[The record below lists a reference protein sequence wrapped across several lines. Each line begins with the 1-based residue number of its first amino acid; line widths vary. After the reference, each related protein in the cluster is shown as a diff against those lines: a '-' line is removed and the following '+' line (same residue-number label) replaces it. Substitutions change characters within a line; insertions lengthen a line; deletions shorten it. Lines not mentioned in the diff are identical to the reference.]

1 MRLSQRQIEIFNA
14 VMVYKSTMAAAESL
28 GTSQPTVSRELREL
42 EKHIGF
48 ELFNR
53 FGKRLTPTNQ
63 AQLLH
68 AVVSRS
74 FVGMEEIS
82 RVAVAIK
89 QHNAA
94 HLRIASLP
102 AYAEA
107 FLPLVA
113 ERFLKRRKQVHL
125 SIHSLEEVPLRH
137 DLTTQIFDIG
147 LTEGSFDNDD
157 ATVEL
162 INLGEVVCVLPH
174 HHPLTSK
181 RVLEP
186 KDFEGADFVYFTQ
199 EDPYRR
205 KIDQIFEAQGV
216 SRRYCVETTTATG
229 VCSMVASGVG
239 VSIVNPLTA
248 AHYAGKGVVLRRFSI
263 SIPYQLNLWRPAKGL
278 RSPFADQFVYVM
290 REVAAEV
297 VKKME
302 NI

>member
-1 MRLSQRQIEIFNA
+1 MRLTQRQIEIFNA
-14 VMVYKSTMAAAESL
+14 VMIYKSTMAAAESL

-42 EKHIGF
+42 ERYIGF

-63 AQLLH
+63 GQLLH
-68 AVVSRS
+68 KAVSRS

-89 QHNAA
+89 QHNAT

-102 AYAEA
+102 AYSEA

-113 ERFLKRRKQVHL
+113 ERFLTRRKQVHL
-125 SIHSLEEVPLRH
+125 SIHSMEEVPLRH

-147 LTEGSFDNDD
+147 LTEGSFDDD
-157 ATVEL
+157 STAEL
-162 INLGEVVCVLPH
+162 INLGEVVCALPC
-174 HHPLTSK
+174 HHPLASK

-186 KDFEGADFVYFTQ
+186 NDFEGADFVYFTQ

-248 AHYAGKGVVLRRFSI
+248 AHYAGKGVLLRRFSI
-263 SIPYQLNLWRPAKGL
+263 SVPYQLNLWRPAKPL
-278 RSPFADQFVYVM
+278 RSPYADQFVQVM

-297 VKKME
+297 VTKME
-302 NI
+302 TL

>member
-14 VMVYKSTMAAAESL
+14 VMIYKSTTAAAASL

-42 EKHIGF
+42 EKYIGF

-68 AVVSRS
+68 KAVSRS
-74 FVGMEEIS
+74 FVGMDEIS

-89 QHNAA
+89 QYNAA

-157 ATVEL
+157 ATAEL
-162 INLGEVVCVLPH
+162 ISLGQVVCVLPH
-174 HHPLTSK
+174 DHPLTAK

-186 KDFEGADFVYFTQ
+186 SDFKGADFVYFTQ

-205 KIDQIFEAQGV
+205 KIDQIFKAQGV

-239 VSIVNPLTA
+239 VSIVNPLSA
-248 AHYAGKGVVLRRFSI
+248 AHYAAKGVALRRFSI

-278 RSPFADQFVYVM
+278 RSPYADQFIDVM

-297 VKKME
+297 VKKMAS
-302 NI
+302 I

>member
-14 VMVYKSTMAAAESL
+14 VMIYKSTLAAAESL
-28 GTSQPTVSRELREL
+28 GTSQPTVSREIREL
-42 EKHIGF
+42 EKYIGF

-68 AVVSRS
+68 KVVSRS
-74 FVGMEEIS
+74 FVGMQEIS
-82 RVAVAIK
+82 RAAVAIK

-113 ERFLKRRKQVHL
+113 ERFLKKRRQVHL
-125 SIHSLEEVPLRH
+125 SIHSLEEVPLQH

-147 LTEGSFDNDD
+147 LTEGSFDNID
-157 ATVEL
+157 ATAEV
-162 INLGEVVCVLPH
+162 INLGEVVCVLPCN
-174 HHPLTSK
+174 HPLAAK
-181 RVLEP
+181 RILEP
-186 KDFEGADFVYFTQ
+186 RDFEGADFVYFTQ

-205 KIDQIFEAQGV
+205 RIDQLFEAESV

-248 AHYAGKGVVLRRFSI
+248 AHYAGKGIVLRRFSI
-263 SIPYQLNLWRPAKGL
+263 PVPYQLNLWRPAKGL
-278 RSPFADQFVYVM
+278 RSPYADQFANVM
-290 REVAAEV
+290 REVALEV

-302 NI
+302 SL

>member
-1 MRLSQRQIEIFNA
+1 MRISQRQIEIFNA
-14 VMVYKSTMAAAESL
+14 VMIYKSTTAAAETL

-42 EKHIGF
+42 EAYLGF

-53 FGKRLTPTNQ
+53 FGKRLSPTNQ
-63 AQLLH
+63 ALLLH
-68 AVVSRS
+68 AAVSRS
-74 FVGMEEIS
+74 FVGMQEIS
-82 RVAVAIK
+82 RVALAIK

-113 ERFLKRRKQVHL
+113 ERFLKRRSQVHL

-137 DLTTQIFDIG
+137 DLTTQMFDIG
-147 LTEGSFDNDD
+147 LTEGSFETDD
-157 ATVEL
+157 AAAEA
-162 INLGEVVCVLPH
+162 IDLGEVVCVLPCN
-174 HHPLTSK
+174 HPLASK
-181 RVLEP
+181 SALEP
-186 KDFEGADFVYFTQ
+186 RDFQDIAFVYFTQ

-205 KIDQIFEAQGV
+205 KIDQIFDAEGV

-248 AHYAGKGVVLRRFSI
+248 SHYATKGVALRRFSVPV
-263 SIPYQLNLWRPAKGL
+263 PYQLNLWRPAKAL
-278 RSPFADQFVYVM
+278 RSTHADLFVNVM
-290 REVAAEV
+290 RQVASEIVERLRAL
-297 VKKME
+297 
-302 NI
+302 

>member
-1 MRLSQRQIEIFNA
+1 MRLGQRQIEIFNA
-14 VMVYKSTMAAAESL
+14 VMIYKSTMAAAESL

-42 EKHIGF
+42 EKYIGF

-63 AQLLH
+63 GQLLH
-68 AVVSRS
+68 KAVSRS
-74 FVGMEEIS
+74 FVGMAEIS

-113 ERFLKRRKQVHL
+113 ERFRKTRKQVHL
-125 SIHSLEEVPLRH
+125 SIHSLEEVPLRQE
-137 DLTTQIFDIG
+137 LTTQIFDIG
-147 LTEGSFDNDD
+147 LTEGIFDSGE
-157 ATVEL
+157 ATGGL
-162 INLGEVVCVLPH
+162 INLGEVVCVLPQQ
-174 HHPLTSK
+174 HPLTYK
-181 RVLEP
+181 RVLQP

-205 KIDQIFEAQGV
+205 KIDQVFEAEGV
-216 SRRYCVETTTATG
+216 SRRYCVETTTATA

-263 SIPYQLNLWRPAKGL
+263 SVPYLLNLWRPAKGL
-278 RSPFADQFVYVM
+278 RSSYADQFIYAM

-302 NI
+302 GI